1 MGFSILLF
9 SSSVEATELERYFP
23 QNSLNSTET
32 KCIDFY
38 YSLYEELNIP
48 VFVGTPDSISAGDSE
63 LITLM
68 WDKGKKILNYT
79 KTNIFET
86 KLGTKIK
93 NLLEKEAK
101 LTIALLENEDVSLL
115 MDFDEK
121 YKIKYFWD
129 KTRNLFVL
137 AGVGNFSDEHI
148 IENAY
153 HFNDD
158 YDVVF
163 LASYRYEAKKV
174 LWHSIGQGQ
183 RR

>member
-1 MGFSILLF
+1 MGFSILLY
-9 SSSVEATELERYFP
+9 SSAAEGTELELYCP
-23 QNSLNSTET
+23 KSPLSSTEI
-32 KCIDFY
+32 KRIDFH

-63 LITLM
+63 VITII
-68 WDKGKKILNYT
+68 WDEGRKILNYT

-86 KLGTKIK
+86 ELGTKIK
-93 NLLEKEAK
+93 NFLEKEAK
-101 LTIALLENEDVSLL
+101 LSIGLLKNEGVSLL
-115 MDFDEK
+115 MGFDEK

-129 KTRNLFVL
+129 KTQNLFVL
-137 AGVGNFSDEHI
+137 AGVGHFSGDHI

-158 YDVVF
+158 YEAVF

-174 LWHSIGQGQ
+174 LWHSISN
-183 RR
+183 